1 MRRLCT
7 LLTALGLSVSAVS
20 TPTVSL
26 RAATGGNAAA
36 FTPVPC
42 ADRSWTDDDPSFAPL
57 PDAQALSGRYEGGL
71 YRIETPANWN
81 GELVLWAHGLVG
93 ANGPQG
99 SRLAVGVPGGGPLR
113 EHLITGGFAWAASSY
128 RCNGIVPGVGL
139 LDTMSLIDVFTRSS
153 NGRKPS
159 RVYLVGESMGGNVT
173 ILGLQE
179 FPNAFAGGLAM
190 CASGPDVM
198 DFLTAV
204 GAASDLIT
212 GVTVRNSTSDQDIS
226 LLTNALGRPPDLTT
240 AGRQLASV
248 QIEISGGARPFAM
261 EGLASR
267 LVENVR
273 FAATIAE
280 TAVWK
285 AVATNAG
292 LNYHIDERLGLSA
305 DAINKRVRRRI
316 ADADARSPHGLYTEA
331 IAFDG
336 RIERPLLTL
345 HGTGDLLVPISLER
359 TLKRAV
365 ARARKEQFL
374 VQRIMRIAG
383 HCGFSQQEQATA
395 FDDLITWVH
404 EGKRPAGDDVLHDL
418 RDAGLTF
425 TSPLRPG
432 DPGTRQP

>member
-1 MRRLCT
+1 MRLH
-7 LLTALGLSVSAVS
+7 
-20 TPTVSL
+20 SL
-26 RAATGGNAAA
+26 RLVGAMGMVAVLMAIPYSASGQAAVGRIHGI
-36 FTPVPC
+36 TPVPC
-42 ADRSWTDDDPSFAPL
+42 ADRAWTDDDPSFAPL
-57 PDAQALSGRYEGGL
+57 PGAQALSGRYEGGL

-99 SRLAVGVPGGGPLR
+99 SRLAVGFPGGRGGLLR

-128 RCNGIVPGVGL
+128 RCNGVVPGIGL

-179 FPNAFAGGLAM
+179 FPNAFARGLAM

-248 QIEISGGARPFAM
+248 QIEISGGPRPFAM

-273 FAATIAE
+273 MSATIAE

-292 LNYHIDERLGLSA
+292 LKYRIDERFGLSA

-316 ADADARSPHGLYTEA
+316 ADADARSPHGLYTECL
-331 IAFDG
+331 AFDG

-345 HGTGDLLVPISLER
+345 HG
-359 TLKRAV
+359 
-365 ARARKEQFL
+365 
-374 VQRIMRIAG
+374 
-383 HCGFSQQEQATA
+383 
-395 FDDLITWVH
+395 
-404 EGKRPAGDDVLHDL
+404 
-418 RDAGLTF
+418 
-425 TSPLRPG
+425 
-432 DPGTRQP
+432 